1 MYYTID
7 GSEPTENSLRYNSP
21 FEVKKSTKLK
31 IKAFKK
37 DLRSSYT
44 TTLFLEKLESID
56 PRKLRTKLK
65 NGLSYKYY
73 EGIFR
78 SVYDFSQED
87 PIQKGEVSN
96 INIESRLRD
105 EWIGFEFDG
114 FINIPKNGVYNF
126 EISANDGA
134 QLLIDNKELFESDGR
149 KSFSFTQ
156 KNDIILS
163 KGLHKFTI
171 RYFQCSDNIG
181 LKALW
186 SGPGF
191 KKTEIDTSYLYHMV
205 DQNGD
210 VSNP

>member
-1 MYYTID
+1 MNINKYIQNHF
-7 GSEPTENSLRYNSP
+7 GEIKR
-21 FEVKKSTKLK
+21 K
-31 IKAFKK
+31 IKAVTRNHQNTD
-37 DLRSSYT
+37 DLISDCILS
-44 TTLFLEKLESID
+44 LLEKGPD
-56 PRKLRTKLK
+56 YTH
-65 NGLSYKYY
+65 
-73 EGIFR
+73 
-78 SVYDFSQED
+78 
-87 PIQKGEVSN
+87 
-96 INIESRLRD
+96 
-105 EWIGFEFDG
+105 
-114 FINIPKNGVYNF
+114 
-126 EISANDGA
+126 

-181 LKALW
+181 LKTLW